1 VSRRQKPFESRHQH
15 EPEIEIYCQSEA
27 SDRIRHLA
35 ADNILQETIKDQYDV
50 VIVGAGP
57 AGLSAALW
65 CADLGLSA
73 AVFEAKGEPGG
84 QLLWI
89 HNPVTNYM
97 GIRSSDGT
105 ELRDM
110 FAESL
115 RRASIEIATGTAIS
129 CIDAESKTI
138 TITSGARRVSYAS
151 LILATGVRRRELGI
165 PGEQEFRDRG
175 VLRSGVAAKNSLEG
189 RSVVIVGGGD
199 AALENSVLL
208 AETAREVTL
217 VHRRDHFSARRE
229 FIESVNH
236 LDNVRVIPEA
246 RLRSIDGSSSMES
259 VTVESLKDGSAEKI
273 NADAVLIRI
282 GVVPNTELV
291 KEAVKLDEKGYV
303 IVDATGRSS
312 FRSIYAVG
320 DAANP
325 AAPTIAGAVGMG
337 ATAAK
342 AILADLRDV

>member
-1 VSRRQKPFESRHQH
+1 
-15 EPEIEIYCQSEA
+15 
-27 SDRIRHLA
+27 
-35 ADNILQETIKDQYDV
+35 
-50 VIVGAGP
+50 
-57 AGLSAALW
+57 
-65 CADLGLSA
+65 
-73 AVFEAKGEPGG
+73 
-84 QLLWI
+84 
-89 HNPVTNYM
+89 
-97 GIRSSDGT
+97 
-105 ELRDM
+105 
-110 FAESL
+110 
-115 RRASIEIATGTAIS
+115 
-129 CIDAESKTI
+129 
-138 TITSGARRVSYAS
+138 
-151 LILATGVRRRELGI
+151 
-165 PGEQEFRDRG
+165 
-175 VLRSGVAAKNSLEG
+175 
-189 RSVVIVGGGD
+189 
-199 AALENSVLL
+199 
-208 AETAREVTL
+208 
-217 VHRRDHFSARRE
+217 
-229 FIESVNH
+229 VNH